1 MLFLDADSGGQTAI
15 FRLDIVRRFYSL
27 WVVYYP
33 HLLSFLSLPSYTVA
47 GFVEWVLTYLLV
59 AKDGIVYKD
68 DLRKVYDGSIFFEIA
83 GRKDGHY

>member
-1 MLFLDADSGGQTAI
+1 
-15 FRLDIVRRFYSL
+15 
-27 WVVYYP
+27 
-33 HLLSFLSLPSYTVA
+33 VA

-59 AKDGIVYKD
+59 AKDGVVYKE

>member
-1 MLFLDADSGGQTAI
+1 MLQTFSPQAGYREYRAISSCTRIGTDSQT
-15 FRLDIVRRFYSL
+15 
-27 WVVYYP
+27 P
-33 HLLSFLSLPSYTVA
+33 TVA

-83 GRKDGHY
+83 GKKDGHY